1 MSKLCIIKRIL
12 TILTCTVLTVTL
24 MAAYSENAADNSIE
38 AKTITEIQEERKQN
52 EEKIAVLQD
61 EIDSLENDAAEE
73 EEYQKTLSEQIELIQ
88 DNIEL
93 LDVEINQLSADIAA
107 AEENINALSEDI
119 EAQEAQVEEN
129 IELFKERLC
138 AMYVTGNNSLVSA
151 VLGSTDFYDMLSRVE
166 MVNNIAAHD
175 EELVDNLLEEIN
187 TLETSK
193 ANLETEKL
201 NLEMNK
207 TTQET
212 KKKEKEEDIEQLSE
226 AIQKSQD
233 EIDRLALEKERTEK
247 SVEELEAD
255 NELLEAQEN
264 EIREAEEA
272 AAAAEAAQKAAEEE
286 AAKKAAAEEAAKQ
299 AATEAS
305 NDNSG
310 SSDDSSSNSSD
321 DTSSSDDSSSYTE
334 TDTSTSDTTTTTTS
348 VSGFAWPAPGYYYI
362 SSGYGYRWGSLHAG
376 IDIAGGGISG
386 ASACA
391 SKAGTVI
398 AVSNSCSHNYPKSSN
413 CCGNGY
419 GNYVLISHGD
429 GTTTLYGHLGTVSV
443 SVGDYVSQGQ
453 AVGTIG
459 STGYSTGY
467 HLHFEIRINGTAVDP
482 SNYL

>member
-12 TILTCTVLTVTL
+12 TILTCIVLTVTL

-52 EEKIAVLQD
+52 EEKIAALQD
-61 EIDSLENDAAEE
+61 EIDSLENDAVEE
-73 EEYQKTLSEQIELIQ
+73 EEYQKTLSEQIELLQ

-107 AEENINALSEDI
+107 AEENINALSEGI

-138 AMYVTGNNSLVSA
+138 AMYVTGNNGLVSA

-175 EELVDNLLEEIN
+175 EELVNNLLEEIN

-193 ANLETEKL
+193 ANLEIEKL

-212 KKKEKEEDIEQLSE
+212 KKKGKEEDIEQLSE

-233 EIDRLALEKERTEK
+233 EIDRLALEKKRTEK

-255 NELLEAQEN
+255 NKLLEAQEN
-264 EIREAEEA
+264 EIREA
-272 AAAAEAAQKAAEEE
+272 EE